1 MYDFYLGRTPGSIV
15 NAAGDGMLSTY
26 PYYYNLGI
34 DDHPIQR
41 MAEKEQLTSK
51 GLYSI
56 ILMAQILRIARI
68 MRNIAM
74 LLNHTTDAEQYRHDA
89 DLLSDIIDNRMW
101 DGKSGLYGW
110 LCRTEN
116 GVEPVIMDDCA
127 GDRSACAFL
136 PLFAGQ
142 TAHKERLIQQMMNP
156 SCFLTPFGISSVDMS
171 APSYNPHGYWNGG
184 IWPVMQWYLWRGL
197 LESGEPLLARQVAET
212 ILRTWQIFFEK
223 EHYLGEH
230 FMITPEQMNGAPNFG
245 GLSAVL
251 LPMHAAYF
259 TAYQVTACYDVIV
272 LKKSADCE
280 TDTLSLLLSAPFLQ
294 MEFYDLLVNMGCGDT
309 RYECIVNGK
318 RYGDFIADRYGHLSL
333 RLPRHESPTE
343 VLLKPTIIR
352 YKVEI

>member
-1 MYDFYLGRTPGSIV
+1 
-15 NAAGDGMLSTY
+15 
-26 PYYYNLGI
+26 
-34 DDHPIQR
+34 
-41 MAEKEQLTSK
+41 
-51 GLYSI
+51 
-56 ILMAQILRIARI
+56 MAQMLRIARI
-68 MRNIAM
+68 LRNIAI
-74 LLNHTTDAEQYRHDA
+74 LLNHTADAEQYRQDA
-89 DLLSDIIDNRMW
+89 DLLSGIIDNRMW
-101 DGKSGLYGW
+101 DEKSGLYGW

-116 GVEPVIMDDCA
+116 GVEPVIMDGCA

-142 TAHKERLIQQMMNP
+142 TAHKDRLIQQMIDP
-156 SCFLTPFGISSVDMS
+156 SRFLTPFGISSVDMS

-184 IWPVMQWYLWRGL
+184 IWPVMQWYIWRGL
-197 LESGEPLLARQVAET
+197 LESGKPFLARQVAET

-259 TAYQVTACYDVIV
+259 TAYHVTACYDVIV

-280 TDTLSLLLSAPFLQ
+280 KDTLSLLISSPFLQ
-294 MEFYDLLVNMGCGDT
+294 MEFYNLLVNMGCGDT

-318 RYGDFIADRYGHLSL
+318 RYGEFTADRYGHLSL
-333 RLPRHESPTE
+333 RLPRHESPAE
-343 VLLKPTIIR
+343 LLLKPAINSSS
-352 YKVEI
+352 